1 MAAAAVSGASV
12 WEAFRRTAEA
22 HPHSVAVRYGA
33 EWFTFREVRALAARF
48 GKALSARYGVGR
60 RDLVALSLR
69 NTPEWLVA
77 MLGVSAI
84 GAVTVP
90 IEGWDL
96 DELRSLLA
104 SHAITAAVC
113 DNERLFRYVSIL
125 NGPEPTTLGGVIL
138 CRSFVTSV
146 IPFVDHWRSMT
157 APNWGDNQ
165 ETSDEDLVGS
175 ILEEP
180 TTNDGSMAPP
190 AESAL

>member
-33 EWFTFREVRALAARF
+33 EWFTFREVRALAVRF

-125 NGPEPTTLGGVIL
+125 NGLSRRPCMPFSAGPLSPASSHLSTT
-138 CRSFVTSV
+138 
-146 IPFVDHWRSMT
+146 
-157 APNWGDNQ
+157 GD
-165 ETSDEDLVGS
+165 L
-175 ILEEP
+175 
-180 TTNDGSMAPP
+180 
-190 AESAL
+190 